1 MDGPQ
6 KFCFDSQVALSDAKL
21 MIKSDDARAESLE
34 LEESRIWGF
43 RCVRF
48 TQNLYVDQPSS
59 TRSEKIFKY
68 SFYGKDL

>member
-1 MDGPQ
+1 
-6 KFCFDSQVALSDAKL
+6 

-34 LEESRIWGF
+34 LEESRIWVF